1 MALRTN
7 SKKAKENIANYI
19 MESFHDSDYEAWN
32 NIELTEYADIC
43 TAILSTFY
51 VEKVRH
57 DKAYAM
63 HRVSLQD
70 LFFDWCQGLPSIL
83 NTCYY
88 YNVNARDLLGSF
100 LDESAS
106 EKMKYTEEQ
115 AEACI
120 TRLLWRELNAHG
132 TINA

>member
-7 SKKAKENIANYI
+7 SKQAKENIKNYI
-19 MESFHDSDYEAWN
+19 MDSFHNSDYESWN
-32 NIELTEYADIC
+32 NVEITDYDEIC

-51 VEKVRH
+51 VEKVRF
-57 DKAYAM
+57 DKMYQA
-63 HRVSLQD
+63 HRISLQD

-88 YNVNARDLLGSF
+88 YNVNAKDLLGTF
-100 LDESAS
+100 LNESEA
-106 EKMKYTEEQ
+106 EKNRYTEEQ
-115 AEACI
+115 AEICI

-132 TINA
+132 TINK